1 MERYEGLTR
10 ITSHEGY
17 VEAKKRLEDYL
28 KQYKW
33 ITETDSPYEDI
44 KKALF
49 KCVEKRKAY
58 EGESAE
64 KTSEQVTSEDVT
76 EKKDEK
82 DGQVSRNDILE
93 NENEILSLKIQYD
106 SIKSDTYAANLRRN
120 ITALYVSIGDYEAR
134 IESKRKKDKNNV
146 ESENNPFYTSRS
158 MRRFRFF
165 LANLT
170 GMVPGEV
177 NMNVENNKAIPLYI
191 IENYDLVNRPEITE
205 EQKEMALVVVPE
217 VDYSVNIFNKLIG
230 RPVDQFIAA
239 YGIKEKAKSDVSV
252 EVVDESV
259 GSSENV
265 STSKDTMRHNE
276 VPNQHDTHTHTDKGE
291 KNSNERNR

>member
-1 MERYEGLTR
+1 MERYEGLRR

-17 VEAKKRLEDYL
+17 LDAKKRLEGYL

-44 KKALF
+44 KNALV

-58 EGESAE
+58 EGGSIENTSDQDGE
-64 KTSEQVTSEDVT
+64 KGEET
-76 EKKDEK
+76 
-82 DGQVSRNDILE
+82 QVSKSEILE
-93 NENEILSLKIQYD
+93 NENAILSLKVQYEA
-106 SIKSDTYAANLRRN
+106 IKSDTYAANLRRN

-134 IESKRKKDKNNV
+134 IESKSRKNKDEK
-146 ESENNPFYTSRS
+146 ESEKDPFYTSRS

-170 GMVPGEV
+170 GLVPGEV

-191 IENYDLVNRPEITE
+191 IENYDLVNKPEITE

-217 VDYSVNIFNKLIG
+217 VDYSVNMVNRLFGK
-230 RPVDQFIAA
+230 PVDQFIAA
-239 YGIKEKAKSDVSV
+239 YGIKEKAKTDVSDKV
-252 EVVDESV
+252 TSESEVASKEEVSVDTKQHS
-259 GSSENV
+259 
-265 STSKDTMRHNE
+265 E
-276 VPNQHDTHTHTDKGE
+276 VPNQHTSHTHADKSDR
-291 KNSNERNR
+291 NHNERNM